1 MDQNKTDGR
10 LLRSLGV
17 NQTVLLATLPG
28 LLLWRSESRVA
39 WRLVSGDAGWA
50 GLCFQAGFSHRPL
63 LDAPREG
70 RPTALPSRPGLRTP
84 AASPPPLLGIR
95 KSPPD
100 DLVKFTSHEAEGD
113 TNPLGIPVLESGQR
127 TARAVSSSFFCNN
140 SRLPREERFSSPQ
153 SDTLRF

>member
-1 MDQNKTDGR
+1 MGDLSGLWGLIKLFFWRPCLG
-10 LLRSLGV
+10 SCCGGV
-17 NQTVLLATLPG
+17 NHGSPG
-28 LLLWRSESRVA
+28 
-39 WRLVSGDAGWA
+39 GWSQVTPGGPR
-50 GLCFQAGFSHRPL
+50 GLCFQAGFFHRPL

-70 RPTALPSRPGLRTP
+70 RPTARPSRPGLRTP

-153 SDTLRF
+153 SDTLRL